1 MCRHKT
7 GADGLTNTKIKKK
20 FKKRIKKVKKQPM
33 SSRGHFTKLQES
45 LDPWKQNIKI

>member
-7 GADGLTNTKIKKK
+7 GTDGLTNTKIKKITK
-20 FKKRIKKVKKQPM
+20 IIKKVKKQPM

-45 LDPWKQNIKI
+45 LDP